1 MILGIGIDLVE
12 IRRFENNTV
21 SEAFL
26 KKVFTDKEIE
36 ECQAKIKTAIS
47 FAEKFV
53 IKEAFMKAIGAGIG
67 QEVWFTNIEVLN
79 DKTGLTQITPTK
91 KAKNYFEKLNVN
103 QILVSFSSSSTLSV
117 GVVILI

>member
-1 MILGIGIDLVE
+1 MILEGKVALVTGGS
-12 IRRFENNTV
+12 R
-21 SEAFL
+21 
-26 KKVFTDKEIE
+26 
-36 ECQAKIKTAIS
+36 
-47 FAEKFV
+47 
-53 IKEAFMKAIGAGIG
+53 GIG